1 MGKNIGIN
9 ISKILSGKYSQK
21 IFDHAK
27 ESATDA
33 FKNASTVETAGDL
46 IRNTIADK
54 ITKISKTSQQNNLG
68 IFPNEDNKEK
78 PK

>member
-1 MGKNIGIN
+1 MGKDIGIN

-21 IFDHAK
+21 IFDLAK

-33 FKNASTVETAGDL
+33 FKNASTVEIAGDL

-54 ITKISKTSQQNNLG
+54 ITKISKTSQQNNLE

>member
-9 ISKILSGKYSQK
+9 ISKILSGKQSQK

-27 ESATDA
+27 ESATDP

-54 ITKISKTSQQNNLG
+54 ITKISKTSQQNNLE

>member
-21 IFDHAK
+21 LLDHAK

-33 FKNASTVETAGDL
+33 FKSASTVEAAGDL

-54 ITKISKTSQQNNLG
+54 ITKISKASQQSNLE
-68 IFPNEDNKEK
+68 IFPNENNKEK

>member
-33 FKNASTVETAGDL
+33 FKNDSTVETAGDL

-54 ITKISKTSQQNNLG
+54 ITKISKTSQQNNLE